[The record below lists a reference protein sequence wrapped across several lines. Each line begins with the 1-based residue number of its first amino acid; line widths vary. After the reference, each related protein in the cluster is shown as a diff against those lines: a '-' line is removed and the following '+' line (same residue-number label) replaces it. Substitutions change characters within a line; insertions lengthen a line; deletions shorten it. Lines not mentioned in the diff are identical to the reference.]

1 MSKGKVMIVDDDSE
15 FLQELKEILD
25 LSGYEVT
32 QIDDPTK
39 VIKKADEITPDVVLL
54 DLKMEGLNGFEVA
67 DGLRHSSKTMHV
79 PIIAMT
85 GFFTEDEHM
94 ALMNICGI
102 ERCILK
108 PFNPLDVISAIEMAL
123 KDSNGKPRHN

>member
-15 FLQELKEILD
+15 FLTELKEILD

-32 QIDDPTK
+32 QIADP
-39 VIKKADEITPDVVLL
+39 KAVVREAVDRQPDVILL

-67 DGLRHSSKTMHV
+67 DQLKHTEKTSQV

-85 GFFTEDEHM
+85 GFYTEEEHM
-94 ALMNICGI
+94 SLMNICGI
-102 ERCILK
+102 QRCILK

-123 KDSNGKPRHN
+123 KVHK

>member
-1 MSKGKVMIVDDDSE
+1 MAKGKVMIVDDDSE

-32 QIDDPTK
+32 QVSDPK
-39 VIKKADEITPDVVLL
+39 SVLREAENKIPDVILL

-67 DGLRHSSKTMHV
+67 DQLKHTEKTGQV

-85 GFFTEDEHM
+85 GFYTEEEHM
-94 ALMNICGI
+94 SLMNICGI
-102 ERCILK
+102 QRCILK

-123 KDSNGKPRHN
+123 KVHK

>member
-15 FLQELKEILD
+15 FLEELKEILD

-32 QIDDPTK
+32 QIADPKEVLRQASAWEPDD
-39 VIKKADEITPDVVLL
+39 ILL

-67 DGLRHSSKTMHV
+67 DQLKHTEKTSQI

-85 GFFTEDEHM
+85 GFYTEEEHM
-94 ALMNICGI
+94 SLMNICGI
-102 ERCILK
+102 QRCILK

-123 KDSNGKPRHN
+123 KVHK

>member
-32 QIDDPTK
+32 QISNPSS
-39 VIKKADEITPDVVLL
+39 VVSEAAGNEPDVILL

-67 DGLRHSSKTMHV
+67 DQLKRTEKTSHV

-85 GFFTEDEHM
+85 GFYTEEEHM
-94 ALMNICGI
+94 SLMNICGI
-102 ERCILK
+102 QRCILK

-123 KDSNGKPRHN
+123 KVHK

>member
-25 LSGYEVT
+25 LSGYEVS
-32 QIDDPTK
+32 QISDPSS
-39 VIKKADEITPDVVLL
+39 VVSEAAGSAPDVILL

-67 DGLRHSSKTMHV
+67 DQLKHTEKTSSV

-85 GFFTEDEHM
+85 GFYTEEEHM
-94 ALMNICGI
+94 SLMNICGI
-102 ERCILK
+102 QRCILK

-123 KDSNGKPRHN
+123 KVHK

>member
-1 MSKGKVMIVDDDSE
+1 MPKGKVMIVDDDSE

-32 QIDDPTK
+32 QISDP
-39 VIKKADEITPDVVLL
+39 KAVVRKAADMVPDVILL

-67 DGLRHSSKTMHV
+67 DQLKHNDKTGHV

-85 GFFTEDEHM
+85 GFFTEEEHM

-123 KDSNGKPRHN
+123 KVHK